1 MSTKAH
7 AATQSDVARA
17 AGVSRSLVSLALSNS
32 PRVAPKT
39 RERIQRVAVDLG
51 YRVNVAASSLAR
63 QSSTIIGLVLPNLR
77 NVFFERLARRLGD
90 AASARGLTLFITV
103 GAERPE
109 VLGQAIDSLL
119 GVRVAGIILVS
130 PWLLDEDLLAI
141 GEEAPT
147 CLIGRRGPGG
157 RVASVHMDEEAAAD
171 LVVEHLTGLDVETI
185 GYIGPRVA
193 DSASRRQREMAL
205 KRAGARADVP
215 MVVYGC
221 GDDAGPA
228 VRAMVQ
234 THPEALGMVIHNDI
248 LAIDAVPVLREAGR
262 LPESTGAG
270 GALVSYDNTYLAERG
285 EFSLTSINQPEEIMA
300 ARAIELLCERAG
312 IGGPG
317 TASATARTVVL
328 PPDLVVRSSSVG
340 RAPRTAAPVADPP
353 VIGAPDAAH
362 SADGSH

>member
-157 RVASVHMDEEAAAD
+157 RVDSVHMD
-171 LVVEHLTGLDVETI
+171 
-185 GYIGPRVA
+185 
-193 DSASRRQREMAL
+193 
-205 KRAGARADVP
+205 
-215 MVVYGC
+215 
-221 GDDAGPA
+221 
-228 VRAMVQ
+228 
-234 THPEALGMVIHNDI
+234 
-248 LAIDAVPVLREAGR
+248 
-262 LPESTGAG
+262 
-270 GALVSYDNTYLAERG
+270 
-285 EFSLTSINQPEEIMA
+285 
-300 ARAIELLCERAG
+300 
-312 IGGPG
+312 
-317 TASATARTVVL
+317 
-328 PPDLVVRSSSVG
+328 
-340 RAPRTAAPVADPP
+340 
-353 VIGAPDAAH
+353 
-362 SADGSH
+362 

>member
-51 YRVNVAASSLAR
+51 YRVNVAASSLA
-63 QSSTIIGLVLPNLR
+63 SSTIIGLVLPNLR

-147 CLIGRRGPGG
+147 CLIGRRGWTP
-157 RVASVHMDEEAAAD
+157 S
-171 LVVEHLTGLDVETI
+171 TWT
-185 GYIGPRVA
+185 
-193 DSASRRQREMAL
+193 RRR
-205 KRAGARADVP
+205 P
-215 MVVYGC
+215 
-221 GDDAGPA
+221 P
-228 VRAMVQ
+228 
-234 THPEALGMVIHNDI
+234 
-248 LAIDAVPVLREAGR
+248 
-262 LPESTGAG
+262 
-270 GALVSYDNTYLAERG
+270 
-285 EFSLTSINQPEEIMA
+285 TSW
-300 ARAIELLCERAG
+300 
-312 IGGPG
+312 
-317 TASATARTVVL
+317 
-328 PPDLVVRSSSVG
+328 SS
-340 RAPRTAAPVADPP
+340 
-353 VIGAPDAAH
+353 I
-362 SADGSH
+362 